1 MKISN
6 RTRTIILWCI
16 SIGLLLGMVITFTP
30 TMGLNLGGQEALR
43 GTVQMTVNGAEVREA
58 DVLQLQQQA
67 PFNTISEGPV
77 ATQLERL
84 LVDTLIR
91 QEVERQAAA
100 PVRVSGG
107 EVRDEVNEFRESRGV
122 AGRGNDRAYLSL
134 IGSAGFNDE
143 MFRNYIR
150 DQLKYSKWRDSL
162 VDGVAVS
169 DAEVEAYYE
178 SHKSSYQS
186 EERVRARQIVV
197 EDAQTAEDIE
207 TQLAAGASFADL
219 AAQHSIEL
227 AVNQGAVGAQGEET
241 EPRAVGRAAF
251 PTAVANAAFGL
262 RGAGTTDVVEAA
274 GGFYIV
280 QVLEYLPSDTRPLDE
295 VRDQVAEDALA
306 AKQQGVVEAEL
317 ERLRNEAVVA
327 FPETSTLQFENEV
340 VAEVGDAQITEAE
353 LDRATYFNPVM
364 QQALTPDMADLIEQ
378 IFRPNVL
385 QQLISTELAYQG
397 AQQLDAEFVGTK
409 AGVAQAALNYVA
421 RDATVTDDQVQQYYE
436 SNVAAFTLPAEAT
449 VTQATFTEEAS
460 ATAFRQAVLGG
471 AAPADAAAEQGGQVT
486 DHGRV
491 RPGDLESDLDT
502 AVFQTDAFDLIAGG
516 PQGVSDVLVLERPVE
531 PEPDSDDV
539 ADEAAEA
546 EEPVAEGDAEEQTEP
561 EVVEEYVVLVVDRTD
576 ERVRPLED
584 VRAQVENQV
593 LATNRQQV
601 QQEWLDS
608 LRDQIEVHEYVIVD
622 VDEAADELPFTVPE
636 PGEQPAQD
644 DGAAGGEATDEAEQN
659 EAAQDAAAQDAAAQ
673 DEAGGDD
680 GANGPAAGQEDT
692 PEGAGE

>member
-77 ATQLERL
+77 ASQLERL

-107 EVRDEVNEFRESRGV
+107 EVRREVNEFRESRGV
-122 AGRGNDRAYLSL
+122 AGRGNDRAYLNL

-143 MFRNYIR
+143 MFRNYMR
-150 DQLKYSKWRDSL
+150 DQLKYTKWRESL
-162 VDGVAVS
+162 VDGVTVS

-178 SHKSSYQS
+178 SHRSSYQS

-197 EDAQTAEDIE
+197 EDAETAEDIA

-219 AAQHSIEL
+219 AAQNSIEL
-227 AVNQGAVGAQGEET
+227 AANQGAVGAQGDET

-262 RGAGTTDVVEAA
+262 RGAGITDVVEAA

-317 ERLRNEAVVA
+317 ERLRDEAVVA
-327 FPETSTLQFENEV
+327 FPATSTLSFENEV
-340 VAEVGDAQITEAE
+340 VAEVGDAQITEAQ

-364 QQALTPDMADLIEQ
+364 QQALTPDMADIISQ

-397 AQQLDAEFVGTK
+397 AQELGVELVGTK

-421 RDATVTDDQVQQYYE
+421 RDATVTDDQIQGYYE

-449 VTQATFTEEAS
+449 VTQASFTDEAS

-471 AAPADAAAEQGGQVT
+471 AAPADAAAEQGGEVT

-502 AVFQTDAFDLIAGG
+502 AVFQTDAFDPIGGG
-516 PQGVSDVLVLERPVE
+516 PQGVSDVLVIERPVE
-531 PEPDSDDV
+531 PEPD
-539 ADEAAEA
+539 AEETAEEAAGA

-561 EVVEEYVVLVVDRTD
+561 EMVQEFVVLVVDRTD
-576 ERVRPLED
+576 ARVRPLAD
-584 VRAQVENQV
+584 VRAQVESQV

-608 LRDQIEVHEYVIVD
+608 LRDQIEVHEYVIMD
-622 VDEAADELPFTVPE
+622 IDEAAEELPFTVPE
-636 PGEQPAQD
+636 PGEEPAQD
-644 DGAAGGEATDEAEQN
+644 GGAAGGEATDEA
-659 EAAQDAAAQDAAAQ
+659 AQ
-673 DEAGGDD
+673 DEDAQDETAQEEADGDD
-680 GANGPAAGQEDT
+680 GAEGAAADQEET